1 MSISTDVQRLLL
13 ARSGGYCAN
22 PGCADPDLF
31 PEVDAQH
38 VPSVA
43 QMAHVIA
50 RSRSGPRGESDL
62 SASERDEYENLVLL
76 CPRCHALV
84 DKMKLAGTYSVSLLR
99 QWKERLEDSVRRAVG
114 VRRFRTREELNDEV
128 AALLRKNH
136 GIFRTYGPESK
147 FAENPL
153 SDAPDMW
160 RKLVREEVLPTNR
173 RVLELVDAN
182 RALLSPDERELVED
196 FRAHVFGFAEDHMSG
211 EKRADVP
218 RFPSR
223 MSEIFEEPGGRVRS
237 P

>member
-1 MSISTDVQRLLL
+1 
-13 ARSGGYCAN
+13 
-22 PGCADPDLF
+22 
-31 PEVDAQH
+31 
-38 VPSVA
+38 
-43 QMAHVIA
+43 
-50 RSRSGPRGESDL
+50 
-62 SASERDEYENLVLL
+62 
-76 CPRCHALV
+76 
-84 DKMKLAGTYSVSLLR
+84 MKLAGTYSVSLLR

-196 FRAHVFGFAEDHMSG
+196 FRAHVFGFAENHMSG